1 MAIPTFGVDD
11 HATFARAIIPQ
22 QRSQLLKLFLQFSKG
37 DALYFGR
44 GEPSQALTKRIR
56 REQFAAVCKFTP
68 LMMLGSCLNAVVLA
82 CALSHCVPPVPV
94 AAWGGTVIALT
105 ATGAAGMM
113 SARPGQPAR
122 RDFAAIT
129 TGAAALGLLWSVAPA
144 LFLASG
150 GSAERLIV
158 ICVSLGMMFVGSTV
172 LASIP
177 VAAVAFM
184 APIMTGL
191 LYAMESAQ
199 TKGLEPFATILGFF
213 GLFMLASN
221 LARSDASVR
230 RSATLLE
237 TEDNVLRDELT
248 SLPNRKFFQD
258 QMTRA
263 LARLERTGEGFA
275 VMCLDLDGFKKINDT
290 LGHAVGDQT
299 LIEAARRLARC
310 TRRADVVSRLGGDE
324 FALIAS
330 GASSE
335 AQARSV
341 AERIV
346 QSFRAP
352 FFVDGKARRI
362 TISVGVSLA
371 PRDGADGVTL
381 MRNADSSLYVAKNSG
396 RSAFALYRDCSASVA
411 EAVVEPE
418 RAIESRA
425 LDLVFEPCVNL
436 GALQT
441 SGFRAAL
448 LRDQNLRAADRSDS
462 RCCADQL
469 LLEKAVEAAVSWPDG
484 LRATVPVS
492 HLLLSR
498 EGFARSVEKTL
509 AQHDF
514 DPRRLEIEL
523 AQAPLIV
530 SSPDAM
536 RQLRLLR
543 DMGVSVGL
551 KDMDGGLG
559 ELSNLAELPLTRLSL
574 GTNLVRDL
582 AAGSISS
589 TLAKISCEVAR
600 ALGLEVI
607 AKGVES
613 EGQLDAVR
621 KLGCSEAQGP
631 LFGAPAR
638 ADELAGLMGFPSL
651 AACLGGERAA

>member
-1 MAIPTFGVDD
+1 MATPTFGVDD
-11 HATFARAIIPQ
+11 DATFARAIIPQ
-22 QRSQLLKLFLQFSKG
+22 QRSQPLKLFLQFLRG

-44 GEPSQALTKRIR
+44 GEPSDALTKRIR

-68 LMMLGSCLNAVVLA
+68 LMMLGSCLNAVVLT
-82 CALSHCVPPVPV
+82 CALRNGLPSVPV

-105 ATGAAGMM
+105 AGGAAGML
-113 SARPGQPAR
+113 SARPGQPGL
-122 RDFAAIT
+122 RDLAAIT

-144 LFLASG
+144 LFLALG
-150 GSAERLIV
+150 DSAERLIV

-172 LASIP
+172 MASIP
-177 VAAVAFM
+177 AAAVAFM
-184 APIMTGL
+184 APVMTGL
-191 LYAMESAQ
+191 LYAVESAQ

-221 LARSDASVR
+221 VARSDASVR
-230 RSATLLE
+230 RCATLLE

-248 SLPNRKFFQD
+248 SLPNRKFFHD

-275 VMCLDLDGFKKINDT
+275 VMCLDLDGFKKVNDT
-290 LGHAVGDQT
+290 LGHAAGDQT
-299 LIEAARRLARC
+299 LIEAARRLERC

-330 GASSE
+330 GASNE

-346 QSFRAP
+346 QSFREP
-352 FFVDGKARRI
+352 FLVDGESRSI
-362 TISVGVSLA
+362 TISVGVALA
-371 PRDGADGVTL
+371 PRDGMDGVTL

-396 RSAFALYRDCSASVA
+396 RSAFALFRDRSASVA
-411 EAVVEPE
+411 GGASEPE
-418 RAIESRA
+418 RAPEA
-425 LDLVFEPCVNL
+425 KELDLVFEPCVNL

-441 SGFRAAL
+441 SGFSAAL
-448 LRDQNLRAADRSDS
+448 RLDQNLCTAERSDS
-462 RCCADQL
+462 RGSVEAF
-469 LLEKAVEAAVSWPDG
+469 LLEKAVEAAVSWPEA
-484 LRATVPVS
+484 LRASVPVS
-492 HLLLSR
+492 HLQLCR

-509 AQHDF
+509 ARHDF

-543 DMGVSVGL
+543 DMGISVGL
-551 KDMDGGLG
+551 KDVDGGLG
-559 ELSNLAELPLTRLSL
+559 ELSNLVELPLTRLSL
-574 GTNLVRDL
+574 GTNLVREL
-582 AAGSISS
+582 GAGTISS
-589 TLAKISCEVAR
+589 TVARISCEVAR

-607 AKGVES
+607 AKGVEN
-613 EGQLDAVR
+613 EGQLEAVR

-631 LFGAPAR
+631 FFGAPAR
-638 ADELAGLMGFPSL
+638 ADELAGLMGFPRL
-651 AACLGGERAA
+651 AACLEGERAA